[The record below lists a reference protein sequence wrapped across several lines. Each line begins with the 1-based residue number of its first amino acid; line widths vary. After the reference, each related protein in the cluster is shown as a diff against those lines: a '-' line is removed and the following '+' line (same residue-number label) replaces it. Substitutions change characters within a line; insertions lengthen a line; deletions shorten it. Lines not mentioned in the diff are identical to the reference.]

1 MFEVKVNYF
10 LMLALQRSCLC
21 GRCCS
26 LCADTLHSSG
36 RNNGQRVCPDIR
48 WRFHR
53 FSGTSLMPDNEV
65 IERCVK
71 APSAFEFAVL
81 MFTAPKFYVT
91 IGIQQME
98 DIQAAFIVPTFY
110 HLSTNHLH
118 LNSKCHHQSVVLS
131 LLHTVQTRRYQRQL
145 GFVISA
151 FFYPIKIDKSG
162 QVCCINILHPPGH
175 EQRRPSLGIPALL
188 LKPNFDSPANVDATT
203 LFRNDPAQYRAEVRR
218 RVERLQHRHRARG
231 RHQHRRSRHRR
242 ENSSKLM

>member
-1 MFEVKVNYF
+1 
-10 LMLALQRSCLC
+10 
-21 GRCCS
+21 
-26 LCADTLHSSG
+26 
-36 RNNGQRVCPDIR
+36 
-48 WRFHR
+48 
-53 FSGTSLMPDNEV
+53 MPDNEV

-162 QVCCINILHPPGH
+162 QASEPWNPSRSVNSILISV
-175 EQRRPSLGIPALL
+175 QQLL